1 MQSTYDEINL
11 GIDLLRAQFQ
21 KLFFKRKAEKST
33 KYAKVVFRFNMSIW
47 RSKIIVL
54 ESSDGSGLPEPEN
67 PTGFRPFLQTR
78 S

>member
-33 KYAKVVFRFNMSIW
+33 KYAKVVFRFNMSIYDAVRLLCW
-47 RSKIIVL
+47 KVYARNKWYGMIFTHNIV
-54 ESSDGSGLPEPEN
+54 
-67 PTGFRPFLQTR
+67 QTR
-78 S
+78 